1 METKIEALATQCKNK
16 NEGKLYSMRLDEND
30 ILQEMPSK
38 SCENNTSEN
47 EFNVK
52 TVAAGNTNGSYTG
65 NSP

>member
-1 METKIEALATQCKNK
+1 
-16 NEGKLYSMRLDEND
+16 
-30 ILQEMPSK
+30 MPRN

-65 NSP
+65 NSPW